1 MDAKSITKL
10 HNKFKAEENRCK
22 KENNFLT
29 LVCLIEEFLQQLPE
43 KFKEQFVERA
53 LQENHNK
60 DLKDLNDII
69 RNVGSAWL

>member
-43 KFKEQFVERA
+43 KFKE
-53 LQENHNK
+53 
-60 DLKDLNDII
+60 
-69 RNVGSAWL
+69 